1 VYTTPGA
8 DLFSRR
14 VNADDGR
21 VVGFHGQ
28 QDKIVVRRR
37 ITADVDHGVRV
48 LSGSLNTLELPRL
61 VSLWRRRQRIV
72 DLCANFGD
80 IIAQIHTIEQIALKD
95 GTSLLKQCR

>member
-1 VYTTPGA
+1 MMAGLLVSMASRTRSLFAGA
-8 DLFSRR
+8 S
-14 VNADDGR
+14 
-21 VVGFHGQ
+21 H
-28 QDKIVVRRR
+28 
-37 ITADVDHGVRV
+37 ADVDHGVRV